1 VSEQRREHPRAP
13 VQLKIVYQR
22 MNAFIA
28 DYARNV
34 SRGGVFVETE
44 YPFNPGT
51 VFDFHVSLPSRAET
65 LRLRG
70 VVKWVQRAKTAG
82 MLGMGIEFLWE
93 DGVERAGFDALVE
106 ELIVENLGQA
116 VYEKLVEK
124 V

>member
-1 VSEQRREHPRAP
+1 
-13 VQLKIVYQR
+13 

-28 DYARNV
+28 DWSRNL
-34 SRGGVFVETE
+34 SKGGVFVETE

-51 VFDFHVSLPSRAET
+51 VFDFHVTIPGRNEA

-93 DGVERAGFDALVE
+93 DQQARAAFE
-106 ELIVENLGQA
+106 E
-116 VYEKLVEK
+116 LVEK
-124 V
+124 MVKEHLGDAVYAKLLEKT